1 MHLGTKWLS
10 CSSAEKDGVVGGVV
24 CRMDARLSMSE
35 KCPFIIDE
43 IMLGYIRRS
52 IGRRLKELFFPS
64 AWQW

>member
-10 CSSAEKDGVVGGVV
+10 CSSAEKGVGGVGVV

-43 IMLGYIRRS
+43 VKLGYIRRS

-64 AWQW
+64 AWRW

>member
-10 CSSAEKDGVVGGVV
+10 WSSAEKGGRGVV

-43 IMLGYIRRS
+43 IKLGYIRRS
-52 IGRRLKELFFPS
+52 IDRRLKELFFPS